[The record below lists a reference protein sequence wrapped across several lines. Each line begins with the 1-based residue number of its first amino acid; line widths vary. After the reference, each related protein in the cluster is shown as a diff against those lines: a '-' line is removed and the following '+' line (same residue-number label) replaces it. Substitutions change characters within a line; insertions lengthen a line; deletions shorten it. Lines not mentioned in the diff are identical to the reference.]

1 MGATASSSAGA
12 NRSADSV
19 NSAAVDMA
27 APGMPCGT
35 HVPYVCGCATAAG
48 RQRCSVAST
57 LRWVGQRVL
66 RGAGAVARR
75 CVGHGHCSCRGR
87 VATGAVG

>member
-27 APGMPCGT
+27 ATRNALRDARTVVRLRYCSGPAAMLSSVDLALGGPTCASR
-35 HVPYVCGCATAAG
+35 CGCSCPSWHG
-48 RQRCSVAST
+48 CN
-57 LRWVGQRVL
+57 
-66 RGAGAVARR
+66 
-75 CVGHGHCSCRGR
+75 GHCSCRGR